1 VFALAYR
8 VRGFAGM
15 LRGVGWVRGANNEKM
30 KLVRII
36 RNWQWPDLMQQTPG
50 HTGIWNDIQFAGEPV
65 EACDYLVIL
74 NNLEEEVELRCP
86 WENVWRIVQEPPME
100 FFKPWHVN
108 PPYAT
113 KTFTCDPDRSG
124 PQYMRSHP
132 MLPWHVN
139 RNYDYLSTCPVPK
152 KSKTLSW
159 ITTTKTFLEGHKKRM
174 RFLEVIS
181 GKIAGLDL
189 LGTRVIHITK
199 PEAKKKIADEQ
210 QELGF
215 EFLED
220 KWAGLAPYTY
230 SLAIENH
237 SGPDYWTEK
246 IADCFLAWTIPIYY
260 GCTNLE
266 DYFPPESF
274 ISIDIE
280 NPDEALADIKRI
292 IKSDNPEARIPAL
305 EKARGLVLNKY
316 QLFPY
321 ICDYIHSLSNR
332 TLPAGHKCRKIRLTP
347 TGSPGSSGM
356 EKSSNKNNKT
366 KLSVVVCTY
375 NREQILPDCLES
387 LANQRADSTLYEVLV
402 INNNSTDNT
411 QQVADEFARK
421 YSNFKVLFEKKQGL
435 SHARNLGVKGAAA
448 DYIAFIDDDARAS
461 ENWIKNALE
470 IIDEKKPDIFGGP
483 AYPLISSERPS
494 WYKDEYGIRGDMG
507 ETGWLKKGFIVGT
520 NIFFKKSLLEEYGGF
535 DADLGMKGDHIGY
548 HEETRIVFRALK
560 EKKKVYYSKELAV
573 KDQLPDYKKS
583 LVFFIYSK
591 YKAGFDGPKLW
602 DSEFE
607 SSELLNLLKLIDQT
621 MNELNF
627 ALLKRDP
634 VQFKYPENYLIEKS
648 IKKFFSIGQRLEFFL
663 REDKLM
669 EKLLDSYLS
678 KGNTAKIS
686 EKLAGNNKLLKIL
699 KELVFF
705 KFKHLKSSRSEKS
718 AGKK

>member
-1 VFALAYR
+1 
-8 VRGFAGM
+8 
-15 LRGVGWVRGANNEKM
+15 M
-30 KLVRII
+30 K
-36 RNWQWPDLMQQTPG
+36 QTPG
-50 HTGIWNDIQFAGEPV
+50 RTGIWNGIQFTGEPV

-74 NNLEEEVELRCP
+74 NNLEEEVELQCP
-86 WENVWRIVQEPPME
+86 WENVWRIVQEPPAE
-100 FFKPWHVN
+100 FFKSWHVN
-108 PPYAT
+108 PAYSA
-113 KTFTCDPDRSG
+113 KTFTCDPDLSG
-124 PQYMRSHP
+124 PQYMKSHP
-132 MLPWHVN
+132 LLPWHVN
-139 RNYDYLSTCPVPK
+139 RDYDYLSTCPVPR

-159 ITTTKTFLEGHKKRM
+159 ITTTKTFLEGHKRRM
-174 RFLEVIS
+174 RFLEAIS
-181 GKIAGLDL
+181 GKIAELDV

-199 PEAKKKIADEQ
+199 PEAKKKIAHKQ

-215 EFLED
+215 AFVED

-230 SLAIENH
+230 SLAVENH

-266 DYFPPESF
+266 DYFPAESF

-280 NPDEALADIKRI
+280 NPEKALTDIKEI
-292 IKSDNPEARIPAL
+292 LKSDNPEARMPAL
-305 EKARGLVLNKY
+305 EKARELVLNKY

-321 ICDYIHSLSNR
+321 ICDCIHSLSSQ
-332 TLPAGHKCRKIRLTP
+332 TLLAQHKYKKIRLTP
-347 TGSPGSSGM
+347 AGSPCSSGM
-356 EKSSNKNNKT
+356 EKSSKKKKNP

-375 NREQILPDCLES
+375 NRKQILPDCLES
-387 LANQRADSTLYEVLV
+387 LVNQRANSTLYEVLV
-402 INNNSTDNT
+402 INNNSNDNT
-411 QQVADEFARK
+411 QQVADEFAGK

-435 SHARNLGVKGAAA
+435 SHARNLGVKEAAA
-448 DYIAFIDDDARAS
+448 EYIAFIDDDARAN
-461 ENWIKNALE
+461 EDWIKNALE

-483 AYPLISSERPS
+483 AYPLISGERPS

-583 LVFFIYSK
+583 LAFFIYSK

-607 SSELLNLLKLIDQT
+607 PAEVLKLLELIDQT
-621 MNELNF
+621 MNELNA
-627 ALLKRDP
+627 ALLKRDIQ
-634 VQFKYPENYLIEKS
+634 QFKYPENHIIEKS
-648 IKKFFSIGQRLEFFL
+648 IKKFFSIGQRIEFFL
-663 REDKLM
+663 REDKLV

-678 KGNTAKIS
+678 QGNTAKIL
-686 EKLAGNNKLLKIL
+686 EKLAGKNKLLKIL
-699 KELVFF
+699 KELVFV
-705 KFKHLKSSRSEKS
+705 KLKNKKSSRSEK
-718 AGKK
+718 K